1 MLVITRKL
9 NEKLQ
14 IGENIIVQVINIR
27 DDIVS
32 LIITLPNGDTK
43 GKIVSEDEEVQISD
57 DVVITARSIRGKCQ
71 ARLGITAPK
80 NMAIKRIPN

>member
-14 IGENIIVQVINIR
+14 IGDDITVQVINIR

-57 DVVITARSIRGKCQ
+57 NVVITARSIQGKCQ
-71 ARLGITAPK
+71 VRLGITAPK
-80 NMAIKRIPN
+80 SMAIKRI